1 MSTQE
6 EIQTEEVRV
15 LRELASEVAE
25 IAALPVNSEKRELW
39 RRLNNLEDVRPLVYS
54 RFMPEVWEE
63 FLPDDQLLT
72 LESRKARDYERAL
85 RRKIWAFHH
94 LKDDRII
101 DPIVHYRQVFHWSG
115 GIRPE
120 LTRPDESRG
129 AWKPKPVIIE
139 KSDIEKITPYE
150 ISLNETATTA
160 AREEAEHIF
169 GDILTVLPE
178 RVNVH
183 GNNLGDTACNLR
195 GIEEFFMDMVLDPEW
210 CHAFIGQLAE
220 IQAGKNRRL
229 EELGVLRPKTDE
241 ESVSNNGIG
250 PIDQMPTVGAGKPL
264 ELGHIWGGCMAQ
276 IFEAVSLDMH
286 EEFIFQY
293 ERPLLD
299 PYGLTSL
306 SCCERI
312 DTKWESV
319 VKTPH
324 LRWISVSEWNDLRR
338 TSELLGR
345 SYVHSFKPTGLHQG
359 AATWHPSCE
368 EAYLRDA
375 VSQCSANVT
384 CLINY
389 IGGTLHGQAQRVID
403 WTDIAMRVVREYE

>member
-1 MSTQE
+1 MIRTD
-6 EIQTEEVRV
+6 EIRV
-15 LRELASEVAE
+15 LRDLASEVAE
-25 IAALPVNSEKRELW
+25 IAALPVNDEKRELW
-39 RRLNNLEDVRPLVYS
+39 RRLNNLEEVRPLVYS
-54 RFMPEVWEE
+54 RFMPEVWQE
-63 FLPDDQLLT
+63 FLPDDRLLT
-72 LESRKARDYERAL
+72 LESKAARNYECEL

-101 DPIVHYRQVFHWSG
+101 DPVIYYGRALHWTG
-115 GIRPE
+115 GIRRE
-120 LTRPDESRG
+120 LTVPEEARG

-139 KSDIEKITPYE
+139 KSDIEEIQPYE
-150 ISLNETATTA
+150 ISVNEEATRTAKQ
-160 AREEAEHIF
+160 EAEHIF

-210 CHAFIGQLAE
+210 CHTFIGRLAE

-250 PIDQMPTVGAGKPL
+250 PIDQMPAAEAGEPL
-264 ELGHIWGGCMAQ
+264 TLGHIWGGCMAQ
-276 IFEAVSLDMH
+276 IFEAVSLAMH

-293 ERPLLD
+293 ERPLLE

-345 SYVHSFKPTGLHQG
+345 TYVHSFKPTGLHQG
-359 AATWHPSCE
+359 AINWYPDRE
-368 EAYLRDA
+368 EAYLRNA
-375 VSQCSANVT
+375 VSQCSTNVT

-389 IGGTLHGQAQRVID
+389 IGGTLHGDAQRVID
-403 WTDIAMRVVREYE
+403 WTDIAMRIVREYE